1 MKVLDADVS
10 DFVFLFFKDH
20 IHTWKTTRIAN
31 DFLQKICGV
40 RGFFANDTEIHL
52 FAEKLK
58 NTFADQVCE
67 SPAEYGDYQTNPTL
81 AFQITKKIKE
91 NGISPQVV
99 IEPTCGKG
107 NFIIAALNTF
117 DTIKKIYGIEI
128 QEKYVWQTKFNVLDF
143 FLNNPQKAKPE
154 ITIIQSSIFDFDY
167 SPIKKLVGSE
177 NLLILGNPPWVTN
190 SALSAMDSVNI
201 PQKSNF
207 KQHKGLDALTGKGN
221 FDIAEYITIDLLRNF
236 GKYNGNMAFLVKNT
250 VIKNL
255 VHSLPQLKLNIA
267 DLKKLNIDSKK
278 EFNVSVDASVF
289 FCQLNKATEYS
300 CQEANFYT
308 SEKNCV
314 FGWREGKFMSDL
326 SCEHNEIDGVSPF
339 EWRQGI
345 KHDCSKV
352 MEIVSKDDFY
362 TNKLGE
368 NFNLENDLIYPLL
381 KSSDLKSLCAEPTQ
395 RRIIVTQN
403 SVGQDTSYIKKFPQ
417 TFEYLNN
424 HIHFFQL
431 RKSSIYKGKDDF
443 SIFGIGDYSFKPY
456 KIAISGLYKSF
467 HFCLVKPQ
475 DGKPVMLDDT
485 CYFIGFDTIE
495 QAEFVWKL
503 LNTDLVTEFLKSI
516 SFKDAK
522 RMITKEI
529 LMRIDLKKVA
539 KLKGKDILFFDEFT
553 ARQSGQLNFFA

>member
-1 MKVLDADVS
+1 MKVFDAEVS
-10 DFVFLFFKDH
+10 SFVFRFLKDH
-20 IHTWKTTRIAN
+20 AHLWETARTAN
-31 DFLQKICGV
+31 DFLQKVCGI
-40 RGFFANDTEIHL
+40 RGFFSDDTEIHL
-52 FAEKLK
+52 FAENIK
-58 NTFADQVCE
+58 NTFADEVCE

-81 AFQITKKIKE
+81 ALQITQRLKA
-91 NGISPQVV
+91 NGSSPQII

-117 DTIKKIYGIEI
+117 DTIEKIYGIEI
-128 QEKYVWQTKFNVLDF
+128 QEKHIWQAKFNILEF
-143 FLNNPQKAKPE
+143 FLNNPEKVKPE
-154 ITIIQSSIFDFDY
+154 ITIYHSSIFDFDY
-167 SPIKKLVGSE
+167 YPIKKIVG
-177 NLLILGNPPWVTN
+177 NKDLLIIGNPPWVTN
-190 SALSAMDSVNI
+190 SALSAMDSLNI
-201 PQKSNF
+201 PKKTNF

-236 GKYNGNMAFLVKNT
+236 GNCNGSMVFLVKNT

-255 VHSLPQLKLNIA
+255 VYSLPQLQLKIA
-267 DLKKLNIDSKK
+267 DLKKQNIDSKK

-289 FCQLNKATEYS
+289 FCQLNKETEYS
-300 CQEANFYT
+300 CQEADFYT
-308 SEKNCV
+308 SEKKCV
-314 FGWREGKFMSDL
+314 FGWRNSKFMSDL
-326 SCEHNEIDGVSPF
+326 SCEHDEIDGVSPF

-368 NFNLENDLIYPLL
+368 VFNLEDDLIYPLL
-381 KSSDLKSLCAEPTQ
+381 KSSDLKSSYAEPTQ
-395 RRIIVTQN
+395 RRIIVTQK
-403 SVGQDTSYIKKFPQ
+403 SVGQDTSYIRNFPK
-417 TFEYLNN
+417 TLEYLNN
-424 HIHFFQL
+424 HKNFFQL
-431 RKSSIYKGKDDF
+431 RKSSIYKGKNNF
-443 SIFGIGDYSFKPY
+443 SIFGIGSYSFKPY

-485 CYFIGFDTIE
+485 CYFIGFDTFE
-495 QAEFVWKL
+495 QAEFVWRL
-503 LNTDLVTEFLKSI
+503 LNTELVTNFLKSI

-539 KLKGKDILFFDEFT
+539 KIEDIDPSLFDKKE
-553 ARQSGQLNFFA
+553 GQLDLFENA